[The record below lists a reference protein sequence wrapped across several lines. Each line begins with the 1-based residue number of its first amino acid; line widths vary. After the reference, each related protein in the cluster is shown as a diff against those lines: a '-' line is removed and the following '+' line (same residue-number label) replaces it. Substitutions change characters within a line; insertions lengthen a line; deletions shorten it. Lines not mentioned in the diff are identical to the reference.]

1 MVQNKVVIVG
11 GGLAGL
17 VSAIHLAKKGIS
29 VTVIEKNTYPKHK
42 VCGEYISNE
51 VLPYLQSLGFDPLQ
65 FQAKEITDFT
75 LSTSS
80 NTTIKTKLPLG
91 GFGISRYTLDYE
103 LAKLAKQN
111 GVEIIH
117 DYVSQ
122 IDFQNEIFTI
132 TTKSNKTFTADI
144 VIGAYGKRSNID
156 ISLKRS
162 FIQQKSPF
170 LAVKAHYKG
179 EFPEDKVSLYNFKGG
194 YCGVSKVE
202 NDHINVCYIT
212 SYDAFKKYTDIDEF
226 QNKVLLQNKQLQ
238 EIIGNSK
245 LMFPSPLTISQ
256 ISFAEKQPV
265 ENHMLMCGDTAGMI
279 HPLCGNG
286 MAMAIHSAQIASEI
300 IIQYFNKEIST
311 RKELEE
317 IYTRE
322 WKKAFN
328 KRLRM
333 GRKLAALFNM
343 DFFSEMITLG
353 LRLFPWILP
362 IIIKK
367 THGKYLKPIQ

>member
-1 MVQNKVVIVG
+1 MIYKVVFFG

-17 VSAIHLAKKGIS
+17 VSSIHLSKKGIS

-51 VLPYLQSLGFDPLQ
+51 VLPYLQSLGFNPFE

-103 LAKLAKQN
+103 LAKLAKHN

-117 DYVSQ
+117 DHVNQ

-132 TTKSNKTFTADI
+132 TTKSDKSFTGDI

-156 ISLKRS
+156 
-162 FIQQKSPF
+162 
-170 LAVKAHYKG
+170 
-179 EFPEDKVSLYNFKGG
+179 VSLKGG

-238 EIIGNSK
+238 EIIRNSK
-245 LMFPSPLTISQ
+245 LMFSNPLTISQ
-256 ISFAEKQPV
+256 ISFAEKKPV

-286 MAMAIHSAQIASEI
+286 MAMAIHSAQIASET

-311 RKELEE
+311 RKQLEE
-317 IYTRE
+317 IYTLE
-322 WKKAFN
+322 WRKAFN

-362 IIIKK
+362 FIIKK